1 MGGPCKII
9 KEKQK
14 GESQSYQLSA
24 NSFENKHQKKKLR
37 LTNKS
42 GTPRFCPNLPPWC
55 PVDKQGVKNT
65 GKLILL
71 TPV

>member
-24 NSFENKHQKKKLR
+24 NSFEKKHQKKKIA
-37 LTNKS
+37 T
-42 GTPRFCPNLPPWC
+42 
-55 PVDKQGVKNT
+55 DK
-65 GKLILL
+65 
-71 TPV
+71 